1 MRGYLGTYY
10 EEDSLIHYGIKG
22 MKWGVRRFQ
31 KKDGT
36 LTSAG
41 KKRYSEDVQRAQK
54 KYDAAKKELSKA
66 NADYNK
72 ATLGGLLY
80 DQKAIDNLAAA
91 GRKANALRYDLKDS
105 KIYDRIKD
113 RPKNDRTK
121 KLEQKYRDEGMTER
135 EATVAAYKRQRTE
148 KVLVGALAVAATVA
162 VAYAAKRHY
171 DNTVDKIINPD
182 ELLHNIS
189 DKSNRG
195 IEDAFYVAR
204 SAGDREKYR
213 GMYGRQILARHDMM
227 KSLGAVEGDLKL
239 YDTAVKV
246 GSENLKVAS
255 PKSATK
261 VMKRLMESDGEFRD
275 SALES
280 MKEMANGPFGMI
292 SKAGRVQQKAI
303 AKMQN
308 GVFDGDVYEGLNIA
322 LVNHTTA
329 GNDASKRLYDALKK
343 AGYDAIGDLNDMK
356 YSGYEAKS
364 ALIVFN
370 GAAKASIESVKE
382 IGKSQVDKDYAKAA
396 SKLTTKQLA
405 RFGAKVVAAGGA
417 INVIQ
422 SLRESRVSETNQA
435 IVQRY
440 RKEHPNTKLSYREIL
455 AAENRS

>member
-10 EEDSLIHYGIKG
+10 EEDSLTHYGIKG

-31 KKDGT
+31 NKDGT
-36 LTSAG
+36 LTNAG
-41 KKRYSEDVQRAQK
+41 KNRYSEDVEKAK
-54 KYDAAKKELSKA
+54 AKYEARKKETRKA
-66 NADYNK
+66 RDRYNRK
-72 ATLGGLLY
+72 TYGGILY
-80 DQKAIDNLAAA
+80 DYEATKNLTKAESAQVSAKMD
-91 GRKANALRYDLKDS
+91 YKDS

-113 RPKNDRTK
+113 RPKTERTK
-121 KLEQKYRDEGMTER
+121 KLEKRYLDQGLTER
-135 EATVAAYKRQRTE
+135 EAVVAAYKRQRAE

-213 GMYGRQILARHDMM
+213 GMYGRQVLARHDMM

-246 GSENLKVAS
+246 GSESLKVAS

-308 GVFDGDVYEGLNIA
+308 GVG
-322 LVNHTTA
+322 
-329 GNDASKRLYDALKK
+329 
-343 AGYDAIGDLNDMK
+343 
-356 YSGYEAKS
+356 
-364 ALIVFN
+364 
-370 GAAKASIESVKE
+370 
-382 IGKSQVDKDYAKAA
+382 
-396 SKLTTKQLA
+396 
-405 RFGAKVVAAGGA
+405 
-417 INVIQ
+417 
-422 SLRESRVSETNQA
+422 
-435 IVQRY
+435 
-440 RKEHPNTKLSYREIL
+440 
-455 AAENRS
+455 

>member
-72 ATLGGLLY
+72 ATLGGSLY

-189 DKSNRG
+189 DKSNR
-195 IEDAFYVAR
+195 
-204 SAGDREKYR
+204 
-213 GMYGRQILARHDMM
+213 
-227 KSLGAVEGDLKL
+227 
-239 YDTAVKV
+239 
-246 GSENLKVAS
+246 
-255 PKSATK
+255 
-261 VMKRLMESDGEFRD
+261 
-275 SALES
+275 
-280 MKEMANGPFGMI
+280 
-292 SKAGRVQQKAI
+292 
-303 AKMQN
+303 
-308 GVFDGDVYEGLNIA
+308 
-322 LVNHTTA
+322 
-329 GNDASKRLYDALKK
+329 
-343 AGYDAIGDLNDMK
+343 
-356 YSGYEAKS
+356 
-364 ALIVFN
+364 
-370 GAAKASIESVKE
+370 
-382 IGKSQVDKDYAKAA
+382 
-396 SKLTTKQLA
+396 
-405 RFGAKVVAAGGA
+405 
-417 INVIQ
+417 
-422 SLRESRVSETNQA
+422 
-435 IVQRY
+435 
-440 RKEHPNTKLSYREIL
+440 
-455 AAENRS
+455 